1 MENFKKLRLKFSRWN
16 MTEAKR
22 SSRYKAFKAAL
33 TPHIIFTLL
42 HFWLKHASSCSLT
55 TSVKQSLWNT
65 IHLKAFLWSGNLSS
79 RLVCQSQCHIY
90 LFSAGNSVDHP
101 VFSFS
106 TKWNSTLTHSKLN
119 RKENPTSI
127 CTITSQNFSFLM
139 TRLVLI
145 MCAILCE
152 LKQKFQLRTELH
164 TTDRHAALKYVLYY
178 KSRTFSL
185 CAGSN

>member
-1 MENFKKLRLKFSRWN
+1 MFTNNFS
-16 MTEAKR
+16 EAV
-22 SSRYKAFKAAL
+22 
-33 TPHIIFTLL
+33 
-42 HFWLKHASSCSLT
+42 
-55 TSVKQSLWNT
+55 SVKYNSFKSFPLIRQLKLTVSL
-65 IHLKAFLWSGNLSS
+65 SESVSYLSA
-79 RLVCQSQCHIY
+79 
-90 LFSAGNSVDHP
+90 FSAGNSVDHP

-127 CTITSQNFSFLM
+127 CTITPQNFSFLM
-139 TRLVLI
+139 TRLALI

>member
-1 MENFKKLRLKFSRWN
+1 MFTNNFS
-16 MTEAKR
+16 EAV
-22 SSRYKAFKAAL
+22 
-33 TPHIIFTLL
+33 
-42 HFWLKHASSCSLT
+42 
-55 TSVKQSLWNT
+55 SVKYNSFKSFPLIRQRKLFWT
-65 IHLKAFLWSGNLSS
+65 INLSS

-139 TRLVLI
+139 TRLALI

-152 LKQKFQLRTELH
+152 LEQKFQLRTELH
-164 TTDRHAALKYVLYY
+164 TTDRHAALKCVLYY
-178 KSRTFSL
+178 NSRTFSL